1 MTTILGITGSL
12 RRASTNTG
20 LLRALAE
27 MAPAHVKMDIADLHG
42 IPMFNEDDEAATGKP
57 ESVKALDARI
67 RAADGIVIACPE
79 YNFSVPGVLKNA
91 TDWLSRGGSPFRWK
105 RVGIV
110 GAGGGQFV
118 GTARAQYH
126 FRQNLQALQAITM
139 PRPEVFVNHNE
150 EKFDTQGN
158 LTDAETR
165 RYLAKWFESFLEWV
179 EKRP

>member
-1 MTTILGITGSL
+1 MTKIIGISGAL
-12 RRASTNTG
+12 RKASTNTG
-20 LLRALAE
+20 LLRALGE
-27 MAPAHVKMDIADLHG
+27 MAPAHVSFEIATLHG
-42 IPMFNEDDEAATGKP
+42 IPLFDEDAEAATGKP
-57 ESVKALDARI
+57 EAVKALDAKI

-105 RVGIV
+105 RLGIV

-126 FRQNLQALQAITM
+126 LRQNLQALQAITM

-150 EKFDTQGN
+150 EKFDAAGN

-165 RYLAKWFESFLEWV
+165 RHLEKWFESFLEWV

>member
-20 LLRALAE
+20 LLRALKE
-27 MAPAHVKMDIADLHG
+27 MVPTQVSMEIADLHA
-42 IPMFNEDDEAATGKP
+42 IPMFNEDDEATTGKP
-57 ESVKALDARI
+57 DRVKALDARI

-79 YNFSVPGVLKNA
+79 YNFSIPGVLKNA

-139 PRPEVFVNHNE
+139 PRPELFVNHNE
-150 EKFDTQGN
+150 EKFDADGN
-158 LTDAETR
+158 LTDADTGRHLE
-165 RYLAKWFESFLEWV
+165 KWLTSFLEWV